1 MNHGS
6 ESPELPPAGEP
17 IDPYSRLGIAP
28 DASFDAVQAAK
39 QARLEEVGEDP
50 LARSRIEAAYDAVL
64 MDRLKE
70 LAELKTAGL
79 ISEDEFNGK
88 KADLMKQL

>member
-1 MNHGS
+1 
-6 ESPELPPAGEP
+6 
-17 IDPYSRLGIAP
+17 
-28 DASFDAVQAAK
+28 
-39 QARLEEVGEDP
+39 
-50 LARSRIEAAYDAVL
+50 

-70 LAELKTAGL
+70 LSELKTAGL